1 MYWGHYVHDI
11 SMDTKFP
18 YLHYGLFVYYTI
30 YDYFMVMLKTC
41 NVVVYHI
48 VVVCVLVVVIIDY
61 MCTSGGHH

>member
-1 MYWGHYVHDI
+1 MMTTTSTH
-11 SMDTKFP
+11 
-18 YLHYGLFVYYTI
+18 GLFVYYTI